1 MPLLTRQRTAEQELA
16 LLGDVALL
24 SEPFQKIRLEAQV
37 RRDAALA
44 ARESTAQ
51 AIAML
56 DRQIAELVVTE
67 DLLTE
72 ADSIEHLREGLAAL
86 RKARGTLPGE
96 EAGLLQALAATQD
109 LLEES
114 WPHLLSVPMGAQAQ
128 IPGQQ
133 THSGDRINPWLD
145 RVLEVGEQLRL
156 TRAHKAAIVRLAG
169 EWAKLTSDQAQITA
183 KLAEQT
189 RQLDEITAELG
200 RLAPPPE
207 TGALGGALR
216 QARDQGDLDRV
227 LDDVRNRLAIVANE
241 AGRALAQLPL
251 WTGPLEA
258 LAAACV
264 PTIETI
270 DRFEAEFT
278 RITSEQ
284 EQRRTERRSTV
295 AEQAEAEG
303 TLEHLR
309 QIAGT
314 VPTEDDLVQLRSVR
328 DRFWRLVRRAWEN
341 TSLPTPEEV
350 GSLLDLQSAPTI
362 SPASL
367 ADAFERLESQAD
379 LQADRLRREAGRVAQ
394 QATATCQPT
403 QGPATTPV
411 SGDSG
416 KGSAPAREQSRRQ
429 WVAAWEGLGL
439 DPLSPREMRG
449 WLQLRKDLLK
459 QVAELENLRT
469 EQKGIE
475 EKCVLHRQRL
485 TQCLQALGCPPRPP
499 DESLSSLRDRA
510 ETELKRFV
518 EIEVKRTGLIESISK
533 LKQQFESARAQ
544 GLVVE
549 QHLEAWRG
557 QWALAIKPLSLA
569 PDVSTEE
576 AAKVVD
582 QATELQSRIK
592 EARDRQRRIAALR
605 QEAAQFA
612 SEVSSVCRRVAADL
626 NPDNNSTSWSV
637 ELAAGELLQRLHT
650 VQETWTA
657 KQALVKQ
664 RESELA
670 TSRKA
675 EQSFTEASLQLAA
688 LCQEA
693 QCAGVDEL
701 PGAEQRSTRRA
712 AAPRSAQGSRR
723 ADPATLCKRTARC
736 VSPGSPGARPGST
749 ARSTSGAGRRDLPA
763 RSRSR

>member
-1 MPLLTRQRTAEQELA
+1 M
-16 LLGDVALL
+16 
-24 SEPFQKIRLEAQV
+24 
-37 RRDAALA
+37 
-44 ARESTAQ
+44 
-51 AIAML
+51 
-56 DRQIAELVVTE
+56 
-67 DLLTE
+67 
-72 ADSIEHLREGLAAL
+72 
-86 RKARGTLPGE
+86 
-96 EAGLLQALAATQD
+96 
-109 LLEES
+109 
-114 WPHLLSVPMGAQAQ
+114 
-128 IPGQQ
+128 
-133 THSGDRINPWLD
+133 
-145 RVLEVGEQLRL
+145 
-156 TRAHKAAIVRLAG
+156 
-169 EWAKLTSDQAQITA
+169 
-183 KLAEQT
+183 
-189 RQLDEITAELG
+189 
-200 RLAPPPE
+200 
-207 TGALGGALR
+207 
-216 QARDQGDLDRV
+216 
-227 LDDVRNRLAIVANE
+227 
-241 AGRALAQLPL
+241 
-251 WTGPLEA
+251 
-258 LAAACV
+258 
-264 PTIETI
+264 
-270 DRFEAEFT
+270 
-278 RITSEQ
+278 
-284 EQRRTERRSTV
+284 
-295 AEQAEAEG
+295 
-303 TLEHLR
+303 
-309 QIAGT
+309 
-314 VPTEDDLVQLRSVR
+314 
-328 DRFWRLVRRAWEN
+328 
-341 TSLPTPEEV
+341 
-350 GSLLDLQSAPTI
+350 
-362 SPASL
+362 
-367 ADAFERLESQAD
+367 
-379 LQADRLRREAGRVAQ
+379 
-394 QATATCQPT
+394 
-403 QGPATTPV
+403 
-411 SGDSG
+411 
-416 KGSAPAREQSRRQ
+416 
-429 WVAAWEGLGL
+429 AAWEGLGL

-533 LKQQFESARAQ
+533 LKQQFESAHAQ

-693 QCAGVDEL
+693 RCARGGRTTRGRAAL
-701 PGAEQRSTRRA
+701 TRRA